1 MPESWLDQL
10 HSELQNEMK
19 NLSAGAQAQF
29 AQIRPKQ
36 APAPTP
42 HEKAQQFLNTPITQ
56 MQQMAVQM
64 GPQAW
69 KDYMDQNMNNVAE
82 TMGNDQAS
90 KLASFYS
97 QSQLLPQTPDI
108 MQTGLESELMQ
119 LIGANGGGP
128 DNSATGL
135 S

>member
-1 MPESWLDQL
+1 MSNSWLDQL
-10 HSELQNEMK
+10 HAELQKEMT

-42 HEKAQQFLNTPITQ
+42 QEKAQQFLNTPIQQ
-56 MQQMAVQM
+56 MQQQAVQM
-64 GPQAW
+64 GPAAW

-90 KLASFYS
+90 KLAAFYS

-119 LIGANGGGP
+119 LIGEHSDGP
-128 DNSATGL
+128 DTTTGY